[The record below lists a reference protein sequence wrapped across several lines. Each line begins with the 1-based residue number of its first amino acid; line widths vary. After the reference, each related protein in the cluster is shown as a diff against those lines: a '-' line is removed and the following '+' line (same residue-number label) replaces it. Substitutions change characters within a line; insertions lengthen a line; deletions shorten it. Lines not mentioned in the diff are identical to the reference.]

1 MKNVK
6 QIFVIIFM
14 LAFILSISSINAFA
28 ATVTQDN
35 LEVTLVT
42 DKEKYSENEQI
53 KTTLTV
59 KNNNDTAVTNVD
71 LETALPDGYKLAD
84 KSENKKTVDSIAAGE
99 SVSLDVTLE
108 KDSTKKDSTPS
119 ELPTDSKSSTNP
131 VRGGNSG
138 SSGTTTGGNS
148 NNSVTTTGE
157 ITTNG
162 SAVQTGQGLLISGI
176 IILVLLT
183 AGVVFIFVYR
193 KKKSFK
199 QSGSKMLSIL
209 LCIGIVGS
217 TSTLITVKANAAEDS
232 KTIRIETSVMVN
244 GKLMNIEGSVKYQY
258 STNDNSGT
266 QNSTNVIYS
275 PNPENIVTDTTE
287 GISFVNNMVIIVFSD
302 TANNLDINNVIESIN
317 GKVVGKIDT
326 INQYQVQIAEKSL
339 DELKKTIEIIEKN
352 DCVLFA
358 HYDQAYQ
365 NIECATSVDDPWDG
379 DVDGNDWLDAD
390 VDGSNWW
397 LETIEAPA
405 AWDYNSYFKK
415 VKIGIVDNGFDTG
428 HEDLN
433 VSFPEDFNRL
443 NSKEDHGSHVAGIIG
458 ATANNGKGITGIVWN
473 KDLICFDWSPNWW
486 QEMLLNW
493 STDTMIY
500 AGLIFNVEAGAKVVN
515 FSLGCA
521 GNYPNGNTYSQNVI
535 DNSGKEAS
543 GYMAVL
549 LKNYDFI
556 VVQAAGNGGVDAIN
570 ALHFASITPN
580 NCVNWGRGR
589 ANRQNILDRI
599 LIVAAVEQSTQSQTG
614 YMVSSFSDGGNQV
627 NIAAPG
633 GDNSRNNDRDIYSTV
648 TGGFKGKYKSMAGT
662 SMAAP
667 MVTGV
672 AALVWSVNLEDFD
685 GSEVASIVRDS
696 NSLRAIDNPN
706 SRGATGDF
714 NIVNAKLSV
723 EEAIRRCRTG
733 TLSGK
738 ICKASDR
745 STPVFG
751 ATISIFKDGNFYT
764 SKKSDPNGNY
774 SINLPEGQY
783 YVEIKAVG
791 YIDFHSYATVT
802 NDENTYMETFLM
814 VEGIEGNKGTARGK
828 VINSLTNVGTDGVNL
843 TIRKDWNN
851 TNNDA
856 ETIGSTTTSSGGTY
870 SIELPLG
877 NYTVVASKDG
887 YLTSTFN
894 IIVQS
899 GTTGNQNG
907 TITPIVDGDEYLIT
921 LTWGE
926 NPRDLDSHVEGT
938 LSSGSS
944 FHVYYP
950 SSNMNQY
957 DGDIKVCSL
966 DYDDTTSY
974 GPEHITLKPT
984 TNDPYYY
991 YIHKYAG
998 SGTVASSGAK
1008 ITVHKGNQLIATYNV
1023 PTNLGSDDYWNVFAI
1038 KNGQIINKNTITS
1051 SADTSYAR

>member
-1 MKNVK
+1 
-6 QIFVIIFM
+6 M

-108 KDSTKKDSTPS
+108 KDNTKKDSTPS
-119 ELPTDSKSSTNP
+119 ELSTDSKSSTNP
-131 VRGGNSG
+131 VNGGNSG

-162 SAVQTGQGLLISGI
+162 SAVQTGQGLLIVGI
-176 IILVLLT
+176 ILLVLLT
-183 AGVVFIFVYR
+183 SGVIFVFVYR
-193 KKKSFK
+193 KNQSMKNASKRLLSLVICLSISCGSLTLVSIKTKALEENRSVGVSTSIFVDEKSLKIESTVKYFYTTSTDCLLLTDFASDEEYFSCGLESNILFTVKSNCQIDKIKLIEDDNSFVGFMRDDGTNGDEQANDGIYSYQWTDTVVADTLVKRNFYAETNGFKSNTKEVFFFAQLSEENAVLARSDFNDVKDTLQKIENHYLNEDGSVPNEKK
-199 QSGSKMLSIL
+199 QSLITDIDSALDEYKVNGVVLKYAVENYCIYIKLTSGLTLMYEPAEKHTSTNGTDVTVDFVSYQPNPDIENDVVTNLMSECANEYIRNSHDYKGETVNLDLVKNLPSNTLVFWNGHGGYGPFVRAFLCSGESFNWTKWWFDINYFNDCVQDRIICRGTKKQDDLACFTSKFISHYCGDLSNDCFILASCHSLQDTNIADAL
-209 LCIGIVGS
+209 LC
-217 TSTLITVKANAAEDS
+217 KNAEA
-232 KTIRIETSVMVN
+232 VL
-244 GKLMNIEGSVKYQY
+244 G
-258 STNDNSGT
+258 
-266 QNSTNVIYS
+266 
-275 PNPENIVTDTTE
+275 
-287 GISFVNNMVIIVFSD
+287 FSD
-302 TANNLDINNVIESIN
+302 TVYTGYCLLIGGKCVSYMTEINSETGNYYTLREALNRSMSEEGSNDIEFAHKHPETFTSF
-317 GKVVGKIDT
+317 KAE
-326 INQYQVQIAEKSL
+326 IAEPRIW
-339 DELKKTIEIIEKN
+339 E
-352 DCVLFA
+352 
-358 HYDQAYQ
+358 
-365 NIECATSVDDPWDG
+365 
-379 DVDGNDWLDAD
+379 GNDAD
-390 VDGSNWW
+390 N
-397 LETIEAPA
+397 
-405 AWDYNSYFKK
+405 Y
-415 VKIGIVDNGFDTG
+415 
-428 HEDLN
+428 
-433 VSFPEDFNRL
+433 R
-443 NSKEDHGSHVAGIIG
+443 
-458 ATANNGKGITGIVWN
+458 
-473 KDLICFDWSPNWW
+473 
-486 QEMLLNW
+486 LLN
-493 STDTMIY
+493 
-500 AGLIFNVEAGAKVVN
+500 
-515 FSLGCA
+515 
-521 GNYPNGNTYSQNVI
+521 
-535 DNSGKEAS
+535 
-543 GYMAVL
+543 
-549 LKNYDFI
+549 
-556 VVQAAGNGGVDAIN
+556 
-570 ALHFASITPN
+570 
-580 NCVNWGRGR
+580 
-589 ANRQNILDRI
+589 
-599 LIVAAVEQSTQSQTG
+599 
-614 YMVSSFSDGGNQV
+614 
-627 NIAAPG
+627 
-633 GDNSRNNDRDIYSTV
+633 
-648 TGGFKGKYKSMAGT
+648 
-662 SMAAP
+662 
-667 MVTGV
+667 
-672 AALVWSVNLEDFD
+672 
-685 GSEVASIVRDS
+685 
-696 NSLRAIDNPN
+696 
-706 SRGATGDF
+706 ATGQ
-714 NIVNAKLSV
+714 
-723 EEAIRRCRTG
+723 
-733 TLSGK
+733 LSGK
-738 ICKASDR
+738 VCKASDR
-745 STPVFG
+745 TTAIPN
-751 ATISIFKDGNFYT
+751 ATVTVYKNGRAYLSQKTDA
-764 SKKSDPNGNY
+764 NGNY
-774 SINLPEGQY
+774 LINLAEGEY
-783 YVEIKAVG
+783 YVDIKASG

-814 VEGIEGNKGTARGK
+814 VEGIEGDKGTARGK

-899 GTTGNQNG
+899 GTTGSQNG
-907 TITPIVDGDEYLIT
+907 TITPIVDGDDYLIT

>member
-6 QIFVIIFM
+6 RIFVITFM

-71 LETALPDGYKLAD
+71 LETALPDGYKLAA

-108 KDSTKKDSTPS
+108 KDNTKKDSTPS
-119 ELPTDSKSSTNP
+119 EPSTDPKSSTNP
-131 VRGGNSG
+131 VSGGNSG
-138 SSGTTTGGNS
+138 SSGNSGTTTGG
-148 NNSVTTTGE
+148 T
-157 ITTNG
+157 TTNG
-162 SAVQTGQGLLISGI
+162 SAVQTGQGLLIVGI
-176 IILVLLT
+176 VVLILLT
-183 AGVVFIFVYR
+183 SGVVCVFVYR
-193 KKKSFK
+193 KNQSLKNTSRGLLSFVIC
-199 QSGSKMLSIL
+199 LSIS
-209 LCIGIVGS
+209 CGS
-217 TSTLITVKANAAEDS
+217 LTLVSIKTKALEENLFLDIT
-232 KTIRIETSVMVN
+232 TSVM
-244 GKLMNIEGSVKYQY
+244 IENRSCEIKGTVKYHI
-258 STNDNSGT
+258 SSEI
-266 QNSTNVIYS
+266 VIPDDVPLVYE
-275 PNPENIVTDTTE
+275 PDIDNIVTDLDE
-287 GISFVNNMVIIVFSD
+287 GISYVNNMLIIVFDD
-302 TANNLDINNVIESIN
+302 TASEADIKSVIDSVN
-317 GKVVGKIDT
+317 GKVVGKIDL
-326 INQYQVQIAEKSL
+326 IHQYQVQIDGKNL
-339 DELKKTIEIIEKN
+339 DELREIVETIEKQ
-352 DCVLFA
+352 DSVLFA
-358 HYDQAYQ
+358 HFDKAYQ
-365 NIECATSVDDPWDG
+365 NIETSTATNDPWNQ
-379 DVDGNDWLDAD
+379 DVDNNDWTDND

-415 VKIGIVDNGFDTG
+415 IKIGIVDNGFDTG
-428 HEDLN
+428 HEDLS

-443 NSKEDHGSHVAGIIG
+443 NSKEDHGSHVAGIVG
-458 ATANNGKGITGIVWN
+458 ATANNGKGITGIVWK
-473 KDLICFDWSPNWW
+473 KDLICFDWSPTWL
-486 QEMLLNW
+486 QEKLLNW
-493 STDTMIY
+493 TTDTMIY

-515 FSLGCA
+515 FSLGMS
-521 GNYPNGNTYSQNVI
+521 GDYPHGNTYSQATINEE
-535 DNSGKEAS
+535 GRTAS

-549 LKNYDFI
+549 LKDYDFL
-556 VVQAAGNGGVDAIN
+556 VVQSAGNGGVDAIN
-570 ALHFASITPN
+570 NGMFCSITEN
-580 NCVNWGRGR
+580 NCVSWGRNR
-589 ANRQNILDRI
+589 ASRQNLMDRV
-599 LIVAAVEQSTQSQTG
+599 LIVGAVEQSNQSSTG
-614 YMVSSFSDGGNQV
+614 YMMSSFSCGGSQV
-627 NIAAPG
+627 DIAAPG
-633 GDNSRNNDRDIYSTV
+633 GDTSGANDRDIYSCV
-648 TGGFKGKYKSMAGT
+648 TGGWHGSYRSMPGT

-706 SRGATGDF
+706 SRDATGDF

-723 EEAIRRCRTG
+723 EEAIRRCRMG

-814 VEGIEGNKGTARGK
+814 VEGIEGDKGTARGK

-899 GTTGNQNG
+899 GITGNQNG
-907 TITPIVDGDEYLIT
+907 TITPIISGDEYLIT

-991 YIHKYAG
+991 YIHRYAG